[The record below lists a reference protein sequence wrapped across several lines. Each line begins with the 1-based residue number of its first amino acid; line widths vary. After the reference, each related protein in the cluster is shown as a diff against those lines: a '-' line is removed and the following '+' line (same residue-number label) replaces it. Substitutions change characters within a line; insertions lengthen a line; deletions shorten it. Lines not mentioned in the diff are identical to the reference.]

1 MSDSLGPPRL
11 SAVVRQ
17 THSRMNL
24 HLVDF
29 NGHVVNAWAEAFSAF
44 PEVTIQQGDL
54 LAVAKNSVV
63 SPANSYGFM
72 DGGIDAAYRTFFG
85 PQIERK
91 VQEAVTRRPEG
102 HLPVGASLVVPT
114 GHQRVPFLIVAP
126 TMTVPEQ
133 VMSNNCYRAMRAI
146 LRVATGEVGQHIYC
160 PGLATGV
167 GMVPPEN
174 AAAMMAQAYR
184 DWKRGAEP
192 AASPNAAPP
201 HR

>member
-1 MSDSLGPPRL
+1 
-11 SAVVRQ
+11 
-17 THSRMNL
+17 MNL

-29 NGHVVNAWAEAFSAF
+29 NGCVVNAWANAFAPF
-44 PEVTIQQGDL
+44 PEVSIQQGDL
-54 LAVAKNSVV
+54 LAVAMHCVV

-85 PQIERK
+85 AQIEKK

-102 HLPVGASLVVPT
+102 HLPVGASLVVRT
-114 GHQRVPFLIVAP
+114 GHHRVPFLIVAP

-133 VMSNNCYRAMRAI
+133 VISDNCYRAMRAV
-146 LRVATGEVGQHIYC
+146 LRVATGEVGQHVYC

-184 DWKRGAEP
+184 DWKSRGEP
-192 AASPNAAPP
+192 AASPNGGPAERLGNSGVGGEPP
-201 HR
+201 SVN